1 MTKVKLSVK
10 LIGGF
15 IAVAVVALVIG
26 LIGFRAVTGLG
37 SDLQSVASVRLPS
50 VQYLTDIDSNF
61 ESLRVLQR
69 TLLNPN
75 LKSEDR
81 KRQYENLERVRK
93 DYTESM
99 DAFEALPK
107 GAQEAELWPRFKEA
121 VAAWKKENDVFF
133 DLVKALETGDIVN
146 PLAMKERLEGFRGD
160 HYRLMSQS
168 TTAIADGTHFEGGE
182 DPTQCAFGKW
192 LASTKTSNAVV
203 SKGMKDIESVHRDF
217 HESVKKIKE
226 LTSKNDLASART
238 FYQLK
243 TVPAAEDTFEKLAA
257 MRQETDKA
265 VDLYNRMNDQAM
277 VNAFEKQKV
286 ARGILRELLTI
297 SEKATK
303 ETTARAAVSI
313 SQAKTGT
320 ILGMVA
326 GVLIALALGI
336 ILTLSIT
343 RPINRII
350 GSLSDG
356 AEQVAAASGEVSSA
370 SQALAEGASEQAAA
384 LEETSSSLEEMASMT
399 RQNSENAKQANALM
413 DENGRVLEKAN
424 QSMVELID
432 SMTAISS
439 SSDDTAKII
448 KTNDE
453 IAFQT
458 NLLALNAAVEAA
470 RAGEAGAGFA
480 VVADEV
486 RNLAMRAA
494 DAARNTTVLIEGTIA
509 RIRGGSEIVN
519 KTAEAFSQ
527 VSQGSTKVREL
538 VAEITAASGEQAQGV
553 EQISKAV
560 SEMDKVVQQNAANAE
575 ETASASEE
583 LSAQSAQMNGMVGE
597 LVSVV
602 GGSANGRGTQ
612 EQQTVSLGT
621 LKRSKKVPPPPMLP
635 RESTT
640 KRGQMDSLPAVSPVK
655 ASKSRTPQSV
665 IPFDEDMTDF

>member
-1 MTKVKLSVK
+1 MAKVKLSVK

-15 IAVAVVALVIG
+15 IVVAVIALVIG
-26 LIGFRAVTGLG
+26 LIGFRAVTDLG
-37 SDLQSVASVRLPS
+37 GDLQSVAAVRLPS
-50 VQYLTDIDSNF
+50 VQYLSDIDSNF

-75 LKSEDR
+75 LKPEDR

-107 GAQEAELWPRFKEA
+107 SAEEAELWPRFKEA
-121 VAAWKKENDVFF
+121 VAVWRKENDVFF
-133 DLVKALETGDIVN
+133 DSVKALEKGDILN
-146 PLAMKERLEGFRGD
+146 PLAMKEKLEGFRGD
-160 HYRLMSQS
+160 HYRIMSQS
-168 TTAIADGTHFEGGE
+168 MGVITDGAQFNGGD
-182 DPTQCAFGKW
+182 DPAQCAFGKW
-192 LASTKTSNAVV
+192 LASTKTNNPVV
-203 SKGMKDIESVHRDF
+203 SKEIKDIETVHREL
-217 HESVKKIKE
+217 HESVKRIKE
-226 LTSKNDLASART
+226 LATKNDLASART
-238 FYQLK
+238 LYQLK
-243 TVPAAEDTFEKLAA
+243 MVPAAEETFDKLTV

-265 VDLYNRMNDQAM
+265 VELYNRMNDQAM
-277 VNAFEKQKV
+277 VTAYEKQKV
-286 ARGILRELLTI
+286 ARSILRELLTI
-297 SEKATK
+297 NEKTTRETAAQAT
-303 ETTARAAVSI
+303 ASVSR
-313 SQAKTGT
+313 AKTGT
-320 ILGMVA
+320 ILGMGA
-326 GVLIALALGI
+326 GVLVALALGI

-350 GSLSDG
+350 GSLRDG
-356 AEQVAAASGEVSSA
+356 AEQVAAASGEVSGA
-370 SQALAEGASEQAAA
+370 SQALAEGASQQAAA

-399 RQNSENAKQANALM
+399 KQNSENAKQANTLM
-413 DENGRVLEKAN
+413 DDNGRVLEKAN

-432 SMTAISS
+432 SMTAISA

-448 KTNDE
+448 KTIDE

-494 DAARNTTVLIEGTIA
+494 DAARNTTGLIEGTIA
-509 RIRGGSEIVN
+509 RIKSGSEIVN
-519 KTAEAFSQ
+519 RTAEAFGQ

-553 EQISKAV
+553 DQISKAV

-583 LSAQSAQMNGMVGE
+583 LSAQSAQMNSMVGE
-597 LVSVV
+597 LVTVV
-602 GGSANGRGTQ
+602 GGSTNGQ
-612 EQQTVSLGT
+612 EASEQKSFSIAV
-621 LKRSKKVPPPPMLP
+621 LKRSKHSPPPPMLP
-635 RESTT
+635 RNNMM
-640 KRGQMDSLPAVSPVK
+640 KRGELDSVHAGSPVRAARGK
-655 ASKSRTPQSV
+655 TPQAV